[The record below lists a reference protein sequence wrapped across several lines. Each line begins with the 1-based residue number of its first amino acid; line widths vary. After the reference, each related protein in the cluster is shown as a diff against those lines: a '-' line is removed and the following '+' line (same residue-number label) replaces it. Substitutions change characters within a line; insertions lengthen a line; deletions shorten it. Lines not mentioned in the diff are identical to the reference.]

1 MPIRPDRLEGGRI
14 LIVQRVVERL
24 ESCPGPLDPHANRLG
39 ETVGRIALGTRLSIG
54 TAPPLSARETAGAAR
69 LPDRAARLRPRGGRG
84 PNARAPVKDTFDW
97 LVHRIGEVVEEAQQA
112 GELPATLDVRSTAA
126 TIVAVVQ
133 GGYVMARATRSSK
146 SFTDATNGLVSLLGG
161 EIHSR

>member
-1 MPIRPDRLEGGRI
+1 M
-14 LIVQRVVERL
+14 
-24 ESCPGPLDPHANRLG
+24 
-39 ETVGRIALGTRLSIG
+39 
-54 TAPPLSARETAGAAR
+54 AR
-69 LPDRAARLRPRGGRG
+69 LHRYLLAKRQVLRGCRIGRLAYDPEVV
-84 PNARAPVKDTFDW
+84 ADQTLRAPVKDTFDW